1 MPAPIPEDKRADILD
16 DIRNGGTTRGIA
28 QRHGVSDFTVRQVA
42 KENGLSDAFSRE
54 NTEKA
59 TRARTAD
66 LAARRAELK
75 ASLLD
80 DAEALRQRAWSEYT
94 YYERGA
100 TGPEQVTLG
109 LPPLAEVR
117 QAYTA
122 LGIAVDKSVALDKH
136 DGDSGADDAR
146 SMLGSLASGLQAA
159 YEQLSDEASTD
170 DADHD

>member
-1 MPAPIPEDKRADILD
+1 MPAPIGDDKRADILD
-16 DIRNGGTTRGIA
+16 DIREEKLSRNAIA
-28 QRHGVSDFTVRQVA
+28 RKHGVNPETVRNVA
-42 KENGLSDAFSRE
+42 TANGYDQAFSRLK
-54 NTEKA
+54 TEKA
-59 TRARTAD
+59 TRAHTAD

-100 TGPEQVTLG
+100 TGPEQVTLD

-159 YEQLSDEASTD
+159 YDKLTDETTED
-170 DADHD
+170 DGS